1 MEFFLFFKL
10 RNRIEELEFNVVQLQ
25 QQIDELNL
33 ELQLLKMKD
42 VGRE

>member
-10 RNRIEELEFNVVQLQ
+10 RDRIEELEFNVVQLQ

-33 ELQLLKMKD
+33 ELQMMKMKD